1 MLTSDTAV
9 DMSEK
14 AKYIRRI
21 SQNSFRKMG
30 ERIGNSVWKT
40 LAGSNSRRRL
50 CLAEAGI
57 KMIMYQHMYLYDQIY
72 SLAHSYLVS
81 MDKYTISM
89 NKSLLKIVLLKTPAI
104 NQVQLQVWASSL
116 TLLAAYFNKC
126 KNDKKDSIASFIHL
140 WQSIKAET
148 EFWFHRMT
156 LTMMVYFSKWKNR
169 CKFYFDQRPRN
180 WGTIKCGTTI
190 CQTIIALTCF
200 RRYLLF
206 IKVGWVFYSKLPR

>member
-1 MLTSDTAV
+1 MT
-9 DMSEK
+9 
-14 AKYIRRI
+14 KYI
-21 SQNSFRKMG
+21 
-30 ERIGNSVWKT
+30 
-40 LAGSNSRRRL
+40 
-50 CLAEAGI
+50 
-57 KMIMYQHMYLYDQIY
+57 
-72 SLAHSYLVS
+72 HSYLVS

-140 WQSIKAET
+140 WQSIKVET
-148 EFWFHRMT
+148 EFWFQWMT
-156 LTMMVYFSKWKNR
+156 LTMMVYFRKWKNR

-190 CQTIIALTCF
+190 CQTTIAWTCF
-200 RRYLLF
+200 STMPSLHKGWLGCLFQAATIIIQCNCLLDWTPA
-206 IKVGWVFYSKLPR
+206 ILP